1 MDDRDYLFYKDN
13 LYRFWKPKLF
23 WNSWNKTGINFAF
36 SLKIKFFLR
45 KNFGVLIKV
54 FAVSFSTGSYFSR
67 LLFCTVFF
75 ICFLFF
81 GRGYVQDGFFRF
93 TRGEFF
99 FRLKDWYL
107 FLSLFFVRNYW
118 FWFFINSHFVF
129 ILAFFCMCSL
139 FGAFGRTIG
148 FRRRFVKSLFYLCQ
162 CFFNKLKN

>member
-1 MDDRDYLFYKDN
+1 M
-13 LYRFWKPKLF
+13 
-23 WNSWNKTGINFAF
+23 
-36 SLKIKFFLR
+36 R

-148 FRRRFVKSLFYLCQ
+148 FRRRFVKSLFYLCHRFYNTWVGFRLYFKDSKNNGFLALFSVFV
-162 CFFNKLKN
+162 FFRFREFFFIFAF